1 MGRFTKLSHTSSG
14 NKQMLLFSA
23 ALIAGLI
30 LLVLSSDK
38 FIEHAALVAEKL
50 NVSPI
55 VIGITLVALGTSAP
69 EMVVSA
75 IAALDNAPGIAV
87 GNVIGSNIANIGL
100 VFGTTL
106 LLAAVPINGSLV
118 KKEIPLVVAVT
129 ILTGALLIDQT
140 LSITDGVILIIAFF
154 IVLYLLLRNSGNLES
169 ELTEELPED
178 DGGSVTRSIVISI
191 IGLAVLIGSSKLLVW
206 GAIGIA
212 SALGVSDLIIGLTIV
227 AIGTSLPELAASITS
242 VRKGHHDIAIGN
254 VLGSNIFNLATV
266 LPLPALIAPGIV
278 ENTVVSRDYW
288 WMLGFTL
295 LFALAV
301 IVYSRHRSL
310 SIPRWCSVPLL
321 GGYFAYLYLLAV
333 SG

>member
-1 MGRFTKLSHTSSG
+1 
-14 NKQMLLFSA
+14 MLLFSA

-100 VFGTTL
+100 VFGATL
-106 LLAAVPINGSLV
+106 VLAAVPINGSLV
-118 KKEIPLVVAVT
+118 KKEIPLVLGVT
-129 ILTGALLIDQT
+129 ILAGVLLLDQAL
-140 LSITDGVILIIAFF
+140 SMTDGVILIIAFF
-154 IVLYLLLRNSGNLES
+154 VVLFLLLRNSGSLED

-178 DGGSVTRSIVISI
+178 DGGSVTRSVLIAIA
-191 IGLAVLIGSSKLLVW
+191 GLAVLIGSSKLLVW

-212 SALGVSDLIIGLTIV
+212 SALGVSDLVIGLTIV
-227 AIGTSLPELAASITS
+227 AIGTSLPELAASIAS

-266 LPLPALIAPGIV
+266 LPLPALIAPGMI
-278 ENTVVSRDYW
+278 EATVINRDYW

-301 IVYSRHRSL
+301 IVYSKHRSV
-310 SIPRWCSVPLL
+310 SIPRWFALPLL
-321 GGYFAYLYLLAV
+321 GSYAAYLYLLAV

>member
-1 MGRFTKLSHTSSG
+1 
-14 NKQMLLFSA
+14 MLMFSA
-23 ALIAGLI
+23 ALVAGLI

-100 VFGTTL
+100 VFGATL
-106 LLAAVPINGSLV
+106 VLAAVPINGSLV
-118 KKEIPLVVAVT
+118 KKEIPLVVGVT
-129 ILTGALLIDQT
+129 LLAGFLMIDQH
-140 LSITDGVILIIAFF
+140 LSIIDGVVLIVAFVV
-154 IVLYLLLRNSGNLES
+154 VLFLLLRNSKNLEE
-169 ELTEELPED
+169 ELTGDLPED
-178 DGGSVTRSIVISI
+178 DGGSVARSLLIAA

-212 SALGVSDLIIGLTIV
+212 SALGVSDLVIGLTIV

-266 LPLPALIAPGIV
+266 LPSASIDC
-278 ENTVVSRDYW
+278 T
-288 WMLGFTL
+288 
-295 LFALAV
+295 
-301 IVYSRHRSL
+301 RHH
-310 SIPRWCSVPLL
+310 
-321 GGYFAYLYLLAV
+321 
-333 SG
+333 

>member
-1 MGRFTKLSHTSSG
+1 
-14 NKQMLLFSA
+14 MLLFSA

-100 VFGTTL
+100 VFGATL
-106 LLAAVPINGSLV
+106 VLAAVPINGSLV
-118 KKEIPLVVAVT
+118 KKEIPLVLGVT
-129 ILTGALLIDQT
+129 ILAGVLLLDQAL
-140 LSITDGVILIIAFF
+140 SVTDGIILIIAFF
-154 IVLYLLLRNSGNLES
+154 VVLFLLLRNSGNLED
-169 ELTEELPED
+169 ELTGELPED
-178 DGGSVTRSIVISI
+178 DGGSVTRSVLIAIA
-191 IGLAVLIGSSKLLVW
+191 GLAVLIGSSKLLVW
-206 GAIGIA
+206 GAVGIA
-212 SALGVSDLIIGLTIV
+212 SALGVSDLVIGLTIV

-266 LPLPALIAPGIV
+266 LPLPALIAPGMI
-278 ENTVVSRDYW
+278 EATVINRDYW

-301 IVYSRHRSL
+301 IVYSKHRSV
-310 SIPRWCSVPLL
+310 SIPRWFAIPLL
-321 GGYFAYLYLLAV
+321 GGYGAYLYLLAV

>member
-1 MGRFTKLSHTSSG
+1 
-14 NKQMLLFSA
+14 MLLFSA

-100 VFGTTL
+100 VFGATL
-106 LLAAVPINGSLV
+106 VLAAVPINGSLV
-118 KKEIPLVVAVT
+118 KKEIPLVLGVT
-129 ILTGALLIDQT
+129 ILAGVLLLDQAL
-140 LSITDGVILIIAFF
+140 SVTDGVILIIAFF
-154 IVLYLLLRNSGNLES
+154 VVLFLLLRNSGNLED

-178 DGGSVTRSIVISI
+178 DGGSVTRSVLIAIA
-191 IGLAVLIGSSKLLVW
+191 GLAVLIGSSKLLVW
-206 GAIGIA
+206 GAVGIA

-266 LPLPALIAPGIV
+266 LPLPALIAPGMIDA
-278 ENTVVSRDYW
+278 TVINRDYW

-301 IVYSRHRSL
+301 IVYSKHRSV
-310 SIPRWCSVPLL
+310 SIPRWFAIPLL
-321 GGYFAYLYLLAV
+321 GGYAAYLYLLAV

>member
-1 MGRFTKLSHTSSG
+1 
-14 NKQMLLFSA
+14 MLLFSA

-75 IAALDNAPGIAV
+75 IAALDNAPGIAI
-87 GNVIGSNIANIGL
+87 GNVIGSNVANIGL
-100 VFGTTL
+100 VFGTIL
-106 LLAAVPINGSLV
+106 VLAAVPINGSLI
-118 KKEIPLVVAVT
+118 KKEIPLVLAVT
-129 ILTGALLIDQT
+129 LLAGALMLDQH
-140 LSITDGVILIIAFF
+140 LSVTDGIILVIAFVV
-154 IVLYLLLRNSGNLES
+154 VLYILLRNSSNLED
-169 ELTEELPED
+169 ELTEDLPED
-178 DGGSVTRSIVISI
+178 DGGSVVRSLLIAVL
-191 IGLAVLIGSSKLLVW
+191 GLAVLIGSSKLLVW

-212 SALGVSDLIIGLTIV
+212 SELGVSDLIIGLTIV

-254 VLGSNIFNLATV
+254 VLGSNLFNLATV
-266 LPLPALIAPGIV
+266 LPLPALLAPG
-278 ENTVVSRDYW
+278 VVDDTIMHRDYW

-295 LFALAV
+295 LFALV
-301 IVYSRHRSL
+301 VMVYSKHRSA
-310 SIPRWCSVPLL
+310 SIPRWFALPLL
-321 GGYFAYLYLLAV
+321 GGYVGYLYLLAIN
-333 SG
+333 G